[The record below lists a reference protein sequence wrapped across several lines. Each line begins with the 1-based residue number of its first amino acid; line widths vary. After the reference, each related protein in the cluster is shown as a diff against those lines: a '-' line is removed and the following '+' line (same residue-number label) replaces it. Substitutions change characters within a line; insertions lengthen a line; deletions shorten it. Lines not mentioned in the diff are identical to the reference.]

1 MAGGRGGSSK
11 GSNSSVKKH
20 VVREITTAFPKGRTP
35 EQLREETIRSA
46 EAAQAE
52 SFLQDKN
59 FEGRSMTESQKLGR
73 LGMFDNM
80 RTNLETETF
89 KQRNQK
95 GRNVAGGLGIG

>member
-1 MAGGRGGSSK
+1 MAGGRDRSSK
-11 GSNSSVKKH
+11 GFNASAKKRAAA
-20 VVREITTAFPKGRTP
+20 VPKGPTP

-89 KQRNQK
+89 KQRNQR